1 MNVIPVLASDTVGPI
16 VALLFLG
23 PIGVGLLFLIYLAI
37 KRSGG
42 RRSRWGL
49 IVALI
54 PTIIGALILFF
65 LLTVRGGAPGFFYIA
80 AALPL
85 LVGIKML
92 QVWSRPDEQ

>member
-1 MNVIPVLASDTVGPI
+1 MNVMPVLASDTVGPI
-16 VALLFLG
+16 VVLLFLG
-23 PIGVGLLFLIYLAI
+23 PIGLGLFFLIYLAI

-42 RRSRWGL
+42 RRRRSGL

-65 LLTVRGGAPGFFYIA
+65 LLTVRGGAPRFFYVA